1 MRQTGADHGYWR
13 SPWSGWS
20 TLSLMWPVET
30 AAVEMAFIWLCQQNS
45 KGMIKYKRV
54 SWGGGETFSPQ
65 LGEIALAA
73 E

>member
-1 MRQTGADHGYWR
+1 
-13 SPWSGWS
+13 
-20 TLSLMWPVET
+20 MWPAET
-30 AAVEMAFIWLCQQNS
+30 AAVEITFIWLCQQNS

-54 SWGGGETFSPQ
+54 SGGGGAFPLQ